1 MPLAAPRTLAM
12 TTEESPTDEHSIR
25 LVRTVF
31 LLRHGQHAP
40 DAPDDLGGGLTPLG
54 RCQAR
59 RAARRVAE
67 QGIGRLVASN
77 MRRAR
82 QTAEILAAEVPSLVV
97 EIDPDLR
104 ECVPSVPPGQQ
115 VFYPQGVRQGDCAA
129 CRERLD
135 RAFERYV
142 ETPAAGNTVLVAH
155 GNAIR
160 YLLCRV
166 LDLPTDAW
174 AKFDINNCGLCR
186 VDVKTMLGTQVT
198 GLNDIGHLSPSMVTF
213 G

>member
-1 MPLAAPRTLAM
+1 M
-12 TTEESPTDEHSIR
+12 TREESPTDDHSIR
-25 LVRTVF
+25 VVRTVV
-31 LLRHGQHAP
+31 LLRHGQHTP
-40 DAPDDLGGGLTPLG
+40 EAPDDFGGGLTALG

-59 RAARRVAE
+59 CAARRVAE

-115 VFYPQGVRQGDCAA
+115 VFYPEGVRQGDCTA

-186 VDVKTMLGTQVT
+186 IDVKTMLGTQVT

>member
-1 MPLAAPRTLAM
+1 MAR
-12 TTEESPTDEHSIR
+12 EVSPTDDYSIR

-40 DAPDDLGGGLTPLG
+40 DAPDNLGGGLTALG
-54 RCQAR
+54 RRQAKRVSR
-59 RAARRVAE
+59 RLAE
-67 QGIGRLVASN
+67 QGIGRLVASD

-82 QTAEILAAEVPSLVV
+82 ETAEILAAAVPSLAL

-115 VFYPQGVRQGDCAA
+115 VFYPEGVRQGKCAA

-135 RAFERYV
+135 RAYDRHFEA
-142 ETPAAGNTVLVAH
+142 PAAGNTVLVAH

>member
-1 MPLAAPRTLAM
+1 M
-12 TTEESPTDEHSIR
+12 TRREESPTDDYSIR

-40 DAPDDLGGGLTPLG
+40 DAPDNLGGGLTALG
-54 RCQAR
+54 RRQAKRVSR
-59 RAARRVAE
+59 RLAE
-67 QGIGRLVASN
+67 QGIGRLVASD

-82 QTAEILAAEVPSLVV
+82 ETAEILAAAVPSLAL

-115 VFYPQGVRQGDCAA
+115 VFYPEGVRQGDCAA

-135 RAFERYV
+135 RAYDRHFEA
-142 ETPAAGNTVLVAH
+142 PAAGNTVLVAH